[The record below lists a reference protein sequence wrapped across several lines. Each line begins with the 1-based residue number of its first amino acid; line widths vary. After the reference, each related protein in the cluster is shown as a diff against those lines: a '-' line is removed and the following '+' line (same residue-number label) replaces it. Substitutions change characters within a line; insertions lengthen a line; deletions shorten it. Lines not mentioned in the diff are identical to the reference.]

1 MSDLGEEVTRLKGP
15 LTFYRGKGCKNCK
28 QSGYRGR
35 SGIYEL
41 LIVNEEIKKLI
52 SERASTQVIREVAK
66 KTGGMVP
73 LRGDAVKKVLKGITT
88 IEEVDR
94 VAY

>member
-1 MSDLGEEVTRLKGP
+1 LSNLGETVSNLKDP
-15 LTFYRGKGCKNCK
+15 ITLYKGKGCKNCK

-41 LIVNEEIKKLI
+41 FLVNEDIKKLI
-52 SERASTQVIREVAK
+52 SEKASTQVIREAAK
-66 KTGGMVP
+66 TVGMVP
-73 LRGDAVKKVLKGITT
+73 LRVDGFRKALKGITT
-88 IEEVDR
+88 MEEVDR